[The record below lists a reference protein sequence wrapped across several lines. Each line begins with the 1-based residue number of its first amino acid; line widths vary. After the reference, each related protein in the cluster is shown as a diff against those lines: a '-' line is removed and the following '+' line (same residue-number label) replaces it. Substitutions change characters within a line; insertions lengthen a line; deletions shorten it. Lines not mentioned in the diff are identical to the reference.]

1 MSPGERAARQTRL
14 AGMIDDVITV
24 ASLALKDIGGVIQSV
39 DDRYGFSFSRN
50 HAETRTNLIR
60 GVPVV
65 RAWLNMR

>member
-1 MSPGERAARQTRL
+1 
-14 AGMIDDVITV
+14 MIDDVITV

-65 RAWLNMR
+65 RAWLNML